1 MIPLSN
7 AARAQ
12 RRMEIAAKRL
22 GSTVTLKWT
31 EWPDGKPAVDPT
43 TGAAIETVDQQ
54 PVQKT
59 STANC
64 FVHFIAPGQ
73 HVVRQHAEIETGDV
87 ILDALPQ
94 LKRITDAGTTEL
106 VVDSVVTVYAL
117 NAANR
122 EASEA
127 ATADDVTLDSL
138 EELSFDVDGVRYV
151 QKQVGERLAKS
162 WDAIVAGFKFSRPL
176 LLRKAT

>member
-1 MIPLSN
+1 MIPRSN
-7 AARAQ
+7 FARA
-12 RRMEIAAKRL
+12 RRAMQIASQRL
-22 GSTVTLKWT
+22 GSTVTLKWV
-31 EWPDGKPAVDPT
+31 EWPDGKPTADPT
-43 TGAAIETVDQQ
+43 TGAALQTDDQQ
-54 PVQKT
+54 PELK
-59 STANC
+59 SCTAKC
-64 FVHFIAPGQ
+64 LVHFISPGQ

-138 EELSFDVDGVRYV
+138 EELSFDVDGVRYT

-162 WDAIVAGFKFSRPL
+162 WDAVVADLKFSRPL